1 MDDFDHASLGAIM
14 AELARSWTAPTD
26 VDHILHAVTQAAVDL
41 IPGADSADIL
51 TISSR
56 HKFHSLASTSA
67 LPADLDAVQA
77 RHGQGPCVEAALD
90 GEVVRSD
97 DLESETRWP
106 EFTREAVR
114 SGVRSVASFRLYTR
128 THVVGALNVL
138 AMTAHAFD
146 DESVA
151 IGEVLAAHAAIAI
164 IADRRELQ
172 LRSALVSRDLIGQ
185 AKGMLMERFDVGAH
199 QAFKMLVTLSQQ
211 SNHPLGEVAKRVVDL
226 GPDRR
231 H

>member
-1 MDDFDHASLGAIM
+1 MNDFDHAGLGAMM
-14 AELARSWTAPTD
+14 AEVARSWTAPTD
-26 VDHILHAVTQAAVDL
+26 LDSTLHAITQAAVEL
-41 IPGADSADIL
+41 IPGAGSADIL
-51 TISSR
+51 TISGR
-56 HKFHSLASTSA
+56 HKFRSLAPTCA

-97 DLESETRWP
+97 DLENETRWP
-106 EFTREAVR
+106 EFTREAVD
-114 SGVRSVASFRLYTR
+114 SGVRSVVSFRLYTR

-164 IADRRELQ
+164 ITDRREVQ
-172 LRSALVSRDLIGQ
+172 LRSAVVSRDLIGQ
-185 AKGMLMERFDVGAH
+185 AKGMLMERFDIGAD
-199 QAFKMLVTLSQQ
+199 QAFTMLTKLSQQ
-211 SNHPLGEVAKRVVDL
+211 SNIPLAKVAEKVVDL